1 MSDFTRRTFLAG
13 TAGIGLAAHPLQAA
27 LQQSLRY
34 AITDLG
40 TLPGGDYSSAQ
51 AINNKGQ
58 IVGLSST
65 GKTIVSG
72 LLRDTRAVLWHNGT
86 VVDLVEKQFL
96 APSAFRINNRGQVL
110 IQWQYIGTDTP
121 GSVPPAEPYV
131 ALWDG
136 SVKQVWRSKDNFL
149 PIHLND
155 RGELAGYDT
164 RWEWKAALWRDGKA
178 TLLPLPQDAQS
189 SQATALN
196 DSGMAAGNY
205 RRRGTDGLYDLFT
218 YDKGLGRKVSV
229 VTSNAQHTDFL
240 CAAIN
245 ARGQA
250 VGMFRAKDTRTA
262 HLFAWHNGSLSDL
275 GALGRNGNV
284 HDVNNA
290 SDIVGQSDAGAFV
303 YTKGALHD
311 LNSLLPPDSGW
322 NLWEAT
328 GINDAGQIVGT
339 GILHGKTRAYLLTP
353 QGQTLDHEETT
364 T

>member
-1 MSDFTRRTFLAG
+1 M
-13 TAGIGLAAHPLQAA
+13 
-27 LQQSLRY
+27 
-34 AITDLG
+34 
-40 TLPGGDYSSAQ
+40 
-51 AINNKGQ
+51 
-58 IVGLSST
+58 
-65 GKTIVSG
+65 
-72 LLRDTRAVLWHNGT
+72 
-86 VVDLVEKQFL
+86 
-96 APSAFRINNRGQVL
+96 
-110 IQWQYIGTDTP
+110 
-121 GSVPPAEPYV
+121 PPTEPYV

-136 SVKQVWRSKDNFL
+136 GVKQVWRSKDNFL

-164 RWEWKAALWRDGKA
+164 RREWKAAMWRNGKA

-196 DSGMAAGNY
+196 NSGMVAGNY
-205 RRRGTDGLYDLFT
+205 RRRGTDGLYDLFV
-218 YDKGLGRKVSV
+218 YDKGLGKKVLV
-229 VTSNAQHTDFL
+229 VASNAQHTDFL

-245 ARGQA
+245 ARGQV
-250 VGMFRAKDTRTA
+250 VGMFRAKDTRIA
-262 HLFAWHNGSLSDL
+262 HLFAWHNGILSDL

-284 HDVNNA
+284 HDVNSA
-290 SDIVGQSDAGAFV
+290 RDIVGQSDAGAFV

-339 GILHGKTRAYLLTP
+339 GILNGQTRAFLLTP
-353 QGQTLDHEETT
+353 QIQPLVNKETT